1 MRWGVPISQ
10 ALVLT
15 REPEVL
21 LWDCCR
27 AWNKAAQVAA
37 AQAHVDVVIRL
48 RRKQQR

>member
-1 MRWGVPISQ
+1 VRWGVRISQ

-27 AWNKAAQVAA
+27 AWNKAAVAVCNEA
-37 AQAHVDVVIRL
+37 LVLAT
-48 RRKQQR
+48 